1 MMMNPMMM
9 NMMNQSKFTFASNI
23 DTIVSKVTLASV
35 DKMAGGAGSPGMA
48 NPMMAG
54 MMRE

>member
-1 MMMNPMMM
+1 M